1 MPSQLGEYILKE
13 PLSLIGVQ
21 LDDVATCKVLAG
33 IVAHSTVASLIAP
46 KVVAMLQKY
55 TDSTS
60 RATNTAW

>member
-46 KVVAMLQKY
+46 KVVAMLQK
-55 TDSTS
+55 
-60 RATNTAW
+60 